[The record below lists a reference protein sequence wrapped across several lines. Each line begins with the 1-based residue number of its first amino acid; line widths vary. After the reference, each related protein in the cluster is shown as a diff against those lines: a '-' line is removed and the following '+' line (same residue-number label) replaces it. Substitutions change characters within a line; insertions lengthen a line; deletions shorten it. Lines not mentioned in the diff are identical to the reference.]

1 MVIILTATI
10 VTLTGFG
17 IFGNAQGQGNL
28 TKGNVTIGNVTL
40 TPEQVAAICDPNN
53 PKLNFVN
60 TTESKLCGI
69 PKTPTTP
76 ANATSPSPENVTS
89 PEGIAPSASSIA
101 PSAANTT
108 TGAQAPSPPPSTSI
122 APSAVPPSSE

>member
-108 TGAQAPSPPPSTSI
+108 TGAETPPSRTL
-122 APSAVPPSSE
+122 APSAVPTPPP